1 MSKPEL
7 VKIVLC
13 MHKTTCS
20 SDPLPTKLLMDHLE
34 AIIDTILH
42 IVNLR
47 LTTAAFPSS
56 CKSSIVIPL
65 IKKTS
70 LDCEVLKNYRPVSNL
85 SFLSKI
91 IEKIISVRILQHIT
105 DNDIIN
111 GFQSAYKAGH
121 SCETASLR
129 VYNDIAITIGKGNG
143 SFLVLLELSAA
154 FDTID
159 HDNLF
164 MIVERFVGISG
175 SALQQIKSFFSGCTQ
190 RVVIDGILSDFA
202 NLVCGVP
209 QGSVLGLMKFCL
221 YLLPLCA
228 NLKKHNIGYH
238 IYAYDTQ
245 LYISFNSKEP
255 LTSLTKLN
263 YCISDISVW
272 MIKNKLKINDSKTEF
287 IIFRSPLLKNRF
299 ERCVDQCRG

>member
-1 MSKPEL
+1 MCTIWYRRVLLPFDVSDIRPVMLRRDLNTLQLITEVISFIRCVFMYTSTNPL
-7 VKIVLC
+7 VY
-13 MHKTTCS
+13 
-20 SDPLPTKLLMDHLE
+20 
-34 AIIDTILH
+34 
-42 IVNLR
+42 
-47 LTTAAFPSS
+47 
-56 CKSSIVIPL
+56 
-65 IKKTS
+65 
-70 LDCEVLKNYRPVSNL
+70 CEVLKNYRPVSNL

-105 DNDIIN
+105 DNDIID

-121 SCETASLR
+121 SYETALLR
-129 VYNDIAITIGKGNG
+129 VYNDIVITIGKGNRL
-143 SFLVLLELSAA
+143 FLVLLDLSAA

-164 MIVERFVGISG
+164 MILERFVGISG
-175 SALQQIKSFFSGCTQ
+175 SALLLIKSFFSGRTQ

-209 QGSVLGLMKFCL
+209 QGSVLGPMKFCL

-228 NLKKHNIGYH
+228 ILKKHNIGYH
-238 IYAYDTQ
+238 IYADDTQ

-263 YCISDISVW
+263 NCISDIF
-272 MIKNKLKINDSKTEF
+272 LF
-287 IIFRSPLLKNRF
+287 FF
-299 ERCVDQCRG
+299 